1 MEGFLSPAEQ
11 DLSSHDHRSGDRK
24 HRVKEERPRERI
36 FFKIIFL
43 RGTWDISSLMR
54 DWTHSPGIGSI
65 EF

>member
-43 RGTWDISSLMR
+43 HGTWDISSLMR
-54 DWTHSPGIGSI
+54 D
-65 EF
+65 